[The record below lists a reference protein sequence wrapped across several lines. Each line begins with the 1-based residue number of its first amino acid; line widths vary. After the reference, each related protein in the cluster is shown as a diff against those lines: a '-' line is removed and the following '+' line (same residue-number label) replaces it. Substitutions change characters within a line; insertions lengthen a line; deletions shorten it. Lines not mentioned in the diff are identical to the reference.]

1 MTLTQSRINEEQL
14 DLICRELMSRQRFLI
29 TSHLKPDGDSIGSQL
44 AMAYALRALGKEVR
58 IVNRDQAAPGLLAF
72 PGVKDIEIADRV
84 DGDFDALLVME
95 CGDLAR
101 TGVQGLERYFTI
113 NIDHHPG
120 NAMYG
125 AINWFD
131 SGAAACGEMVFDIV
145 QRLGV
150 PLTPKIAVHIYV
162 AILTDTGSFH
172 YSSISPR
179 TFDICRQAM
188 EAGVDPVFVARS
200 VFDSNNIGRLRLF
213 GAVLGSVELEA
224 NGRLAVIY
232 LDRAMAR
239 AAGGTYDD
247 TEGLINLPLTVKEIQ
262 AVVFF
267 KEWEGNQYRVSLRS
281 KGRIDVGEV
290 AKRFGGGGHKNA
302 SGCTVYGSL
311 AEARQQIIAPVVEAI
326 DRGTED
332 AGSGVPSPSAD
343 APDMTGL
350 A

>member
-1 MTLTQSRINEEQL
+1 MTLTETTNNQDAVQRI
-14 DLICRELMSRQRFLI
+14 REALVARQRFLI
-29 TSHLKPDGDSIGSQL
+29 TSHVKPDGDSIGSQL

-58 IVNRDQAAPGLLAF
+58 LVNRDPAAPGLFAF
-72 PGVKDIEIADRV
+72 PGVEDIEIADHV
-84 DGDFDALLVME
+84 EGDYDALIVME
-95 CGDLAR
+95 CGDLTR
-101 TGVQGLERYFTI
+101 TGVTGLERYYTI

-120 NAMYG
+120 NTGFG

-131 SGAAACGEMVFDIV
+131 GKAAACGEMVFDVI
-145 QRLGV
+145 RALGV
-150 PLTPKIAVHIYV
+150 PLTREIAVHIYV

-224 NGRLAVIY
+224 GGRLAVIY

-267 KEWEGNQYRVSLRS
+267 KEWEPGQYRVSMRS
-281 KGRIDVGEV
+281 KGTIDVGAV
-290 AKRFGGGGHKNA
+290 AAGFGGGGHKNA
-302 SGCTVYGSL
+302 SGCTVYGTL
-311 AEARQQIIAPVVEAI
+311 VQARDQILGPVIDAI
-326 DRGTED
+326 DHGTGGNGNGQ
-332 AGSGVPSPSAD
+332 AGSDRS
-343 APDMTGL
+343 DMTGL

>member
-1 MTLTQSRINEEQL
+1 MTLTETTTKQEHLDRIA
-14 DLICRELMSRQRFLI
+14 DELTRRHRFLI

-58 IVNRDQAAPGLLAF
+58 IVNRDPAAPGMMGF
-72 PGVKDIEIADRV
+72 PGVGDIEIAGRV
-84 DGDFDALLVME
+84 EGDYDALLVME

-101 TGVQGLERYFTI
+101 TGVEGLERYFTI
-113 NIDHHPG
+113 NIDHHRG

-125 AINWFD
+125 AVNWFD
-131 SGAAACGEMVFDIV
+131 ATAAACGEMVFDIV

-150 PLTPKIAVHIYV
+150 ALTPEIAVHVYV

-179 TFDICRQAM
+179 TFDICRQAL
-188 EAGVDPVFVARS
+188 EAGVDPVFVART

-224 NGRLAVIY
+224 DGRLAVIY

-267 KEWEGNQYRVSLRS
+267 KEWEANQYRVSMRS
-281 KGRIDVGEV
+281 KGTIDVSAV
-290 AKRFGGGGHKNA
+290 ANRFGGGGHRNA
-302 SGCTVYGSL
+302 SGCTVTGTL
-311 AEARQQIIAPVVEAI
+311 PEARQQILGLVVEAI
-326 DRGTED
+326 DRGT
-332 AGSGVPSPSAD
+332 AGNGAE
-343 APDMTGL
+343 ATDMTGF